1 MAYVQKHS
9 TIAGETASEQNSA
22 HLMKDSETGLHL
34 LKCVSSVPSSLS
46 GYSGFNMGSLIARK
60 GGRTYAGTSY
70 NQTSSQDGIWYQVY
84 SSTYNAMRY
93 HH

>member
-34 LKCVSSVPSSLS
+34 LKSVSSVPSSLS
-46 GYSGFNMGSLIARK
+46 GYGGFNMGSLIARK
-60 GGRTYAGTSY
+60 GGTTYAGSSY
-70 NQTSSQDGIWYQVY
+70 NQSSNQDGIWYQLY
-84 SSTYNAMRY
+84 
-93 HH
+93 